1 MADDDTDQID
11 TGTGSADQD
20 TDAGQDTWTPPSK
33 EDYEK
38 LQKALAKANAEAKQ
52 RREALQAMQ
61 RQSEGDSEK
70 AVREAQEAAERKLK
84 PVAVRAAAKAAL
96 LEAGYQNPTSERLTR
111 AIRQLDL
118 DALEID
124 DEGEVS
130 GLADQVKAYKDDY
143 PELFGSQ
150 EQRQRTPRVA
160 ASDRPATNGKTETLG
175 ELVAAQVFGR

>member
-1 MADDDTDQID
+1 MADDDSTTQDD
-11 TGTGSADQD
+11 TGTDQD
-20 TDAGQDTWTPPSK
+20 NATGQDDWTPPSK
-33 EDYEK
+33 EEVDK
-38 LQKALAKANAEAKQ
+38 LHKALAKANQEAKQ
-52 RREALQAMQ
+52 RREQLQALQ

-70 AVREAQEAAERKLK
+70 AVREAQEAAEKRLK

-124 DEGEVS
+124 DDGEVS
-130 GLADQVKAYKDDY
+130 GLADQVKAFKDDY
-143 PELFGSQ
+143 PELFGTQ

-175 ELVAAQVFGR
+175 DLVAAQVFGR